1 VVCHC
6 WGSRSRI
13 RRKRERER
21 RARSVEKKEKISS
34 RSPTPGKKRKVF
46 RERDEKLLTSLR
58 SIAPSLLFLS
68 LSLLLLFS
76 RASPT
81 RSPSPQEARLRLF
94 REANQLGS
102 NNSRKRK
109 EARSRAF
116 FVLVLFDREKRRKKM
131 PNDPEEEPHAEE
143 EAPTTNTTTATTT
156 EAGTTAPSTT
166 TDPSS
171 KKRKSKKKKRSWLPL
186 ESNPEVLSTYARALG
201 APSSTSFADVYGL
214 DDELLGMVPTPVLAL
229 LLLFPMTKS
238 YEDRRIAQEKELK
251 QKKKEEEEKS
261 SSSSTSLPF
270 FTRQTIGNACGTV
283 GLIHLFASIKNEMG
297 GGSDEHKDK
306 QVFEPG
312 SFLERFYEATKA
324 MTPDER
330 AAFLEADE

>member
-1 VVCHC
+1 
-6 WGSRSRI
+6 
-13 RRKRERER
+13 
-21 RARSVEKKEKISS
+21 
-34 RSPTPGKKRKVF
+34 
-46 RERDEKLLTSLR
+46 
-58 SIAPSLLFLS
+58 
-68 LSLLLLFS
+68 
-76 RASPT
+76 
-81 RSPSPQEARLRLF
+81 
-94 REANQLGS
+94 
-102 NNSRKRK
+102 
-109 EARSRAF
+109 
-116 FVLVLFDREKRRKKM
+116 M

-143 EAPTTNTTTATTT
+143 EAPTTNTTTAMTT

-229 LLLFPMTKS
+229 LLLFPITKS

-330 AAFLEADE
+330 AAFLEADEEEEDDDEDGESKTQKTSTTEEGGEGEEEDEAKKKDRETRRALAASIDAAHAAGEGCFLRFSFSRSNIYSLSLADDACCCALHAGRGGGGERKSGFATTKKD